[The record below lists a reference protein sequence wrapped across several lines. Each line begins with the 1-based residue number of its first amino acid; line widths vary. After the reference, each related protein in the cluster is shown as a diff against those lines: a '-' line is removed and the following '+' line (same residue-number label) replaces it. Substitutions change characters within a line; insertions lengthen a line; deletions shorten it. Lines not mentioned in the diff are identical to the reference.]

1 MATMNSGHAQA
12 ANASEPDAATLDKLV
27 VVAESATTATKTDT
41 ALAGKPRQ
49 AISVVPSELFQAR
62 GAQNVQETL
71 RYSAGA
77 TAEAFGLD
85 TRSDVSS
92 VRGLDPMQYLDGMRK
107 IYNYS
112 PIARYRCLHPRPG
125 GTPARALVGALRRRQ
140 QRRHHQHHQQASA
153 VLALGRCGLQYGS
166 HDRAQLQVDLT
177 GPLGEDGNLAGRVV
191 GVARDSGMQT
201 DVLQDDRQL
210 LSPSLTW
217 RPSDRS
223 EVTFIGL
230 FQRDETAPASSSCL
244 WCRPCKEPVR
254 AVWTRPRSSETR
266 TTTASMHVR
275 TRQQCSWSTALAM
288 P

>member
-1 MATMNSGHAQA
+1 MMIKKIPSRRPLAAAMILVMATMNSGHAQA

-41 ALAGKPRQ
+41 PLLETPQ

-112 PIARYRCLHPRPG
+112 PIAR
-125 GTPARALVGALRRRQ
+125 
-140 QRRHHQHHQQASA
+140 
-153 VLALGRCGLQYGS
+153 
-166 HDRAQLQVDLT
+166 
-177 GPLGEDGNLAGRVV
+177 
-191 GVARDSGMQT
+191 T
-201 DVLQDDRQL
+201 DVYTLDRVEL
-210 LSPSLTW
+210 LRGPSSVLYGAGSNGGIINTISNLISALLLIYLF
-217 RPSDRS
+217 RVYMLIRS
-223 EVTFIGL
+223 
-230 FQRDETAPASSSCL
+230 
-244 WCRPCKEPVR
+244 
-254 AVWTRPRSSETR
+254 
-266 TTTASMHVR
+266 
-275 TRQQCSWSTALAM
+275 
-288 P
+288 